1 MKKEELRQKKKV
13 AAAWDRD
20 RGRELYLWNHLLFT
34 SDVVGKPSP
43 QLMDIKEMSMSKEKG
58 SKKDNT
64 RCNCMVINLY
74 DVKEN

>member
-1 MKKEELRQKKKV
+1 MRQRPWQRAVFMKSSFV
-13 AAAWDRD
+13 
-20 RGRELYLWNHLLFT
+20 YN
-34 SDVVGKPSP
+34 DVVGKPSP

>member
-1 MKKEELRQKKKV
+1 MKAEAERKTMKKEELRQKKKKV

-20 RGRELYLWNHLLFT
+20 RGRELYLQNHLLFT

-64 RCNCMVINLY
+64 NTKM
-74 DVKEN
+74 